1 MNLEDL
7 LQGPLRNI
15 VLEQVSG
22 QLGIEDKS
30 QASTALD
37 TTMNVLL
44 NAVAKNAAQPE
55 GASSL
60 VNALNKDHDGSIIDH
75 ISEYFGGQFQP
86 QSASTTNGVGILK
99 HLLGDKQETA
109 ASTIGKETGL
119 DAAQIMKLMATVAPI
134 LMGMLGKANQQAAAP
149 TQQSGGL
156 GGGLIDMILNTTKN
170 SNQQSGQGGLLTSML
185 DKDGDG
191 SIMDDVAGMGVNAI
205 LGRLFKK

>member
-15 VLEQVSG
+15 VLDQVTS
-22 QLGIEDKS
+22 QLGIEDKN

-86 QSASTTNGVGILK
+86 QNASALNGAGILK
-99 HLLGDKQETA
+99 HLLGDKQEA
-109 ASTIGKETGL
+109 AANTIGKETGM
-119 DAAQIMKLMATVAPI
+119 DVSQIMKLMATVAPI

-156 GGGLIDMILNTTKN
+156 GGGLIDMILNTTKK